1 MASFGVDYTNLENDN
16 FVMPSSDVDYNGLV
30 DTTQSF
36 TGGNFGAGDVLLGS
50 PVPLGMDYATL
61 DDLSKFGEVSVPDYG
76 LSTGESSVTN
86 TYESGSY
93 GSSGGGIVYGT
104 AGQLDNNGSPISGT
118 HANVNGSL
126 AAASYPTDSSTWS
139 AFGALSKIGSSFAT
153 LFGAHPS
160 TVGPNAAPSSQVSRG
175 NALNQGVQVGG
186 VTGTNT
192 ILLVIVVGAVILLL
206 ARSKGE

>member
-1 MASFGVDYTNLENDN
+1 MSSYGVDYTSLENDN
-16 FVMPSSDVDYNGLV
+16 FNFPSSDVDYTGLV
-30 DTTQSF
+30 DSTQSF

-50 PVPLGMDYATL
+50 PVPLGTDQPFTI
-61 DDLSKFGEVSVPDYG
+61 GEVNDFG
-76 LSTGESSVTN
+76 LALESDNSPTFD
-86 TYESGSY
+86 SGSL
-93 GSSGGGIVYGT
+93 GSTSGIVYGT
-104 AGQLDNNGSPISGT
+104 AGVDEYGTPLSGT
-118 HANVNGSL
+118 YANVNPANS
-126 AAASYPTDSSTWS
+126 AASYPTDSSTWS

-160 TVGPNAAPSSQVSRG
+160 TIGPNTQPSQNVSRG
-175 NALNQGVQVGG
+175 NALHQGVQVGG